1 VRIRTL
7 IGSAL
12 VVTAVLGLTACGGG
26 EDKNEPTTP
35 PTATATT
42 AAPTAAPTAT
52 VSADDGGNGGNGG
65 VTGEVISVGLGENPY
80 EFAPAGFTFDSGTT
94 YTLSFSPPN
103 EFHTFTV
110 VDLGIDIFI
119 NPGEAL
125 EEVITPST
133 VGEFTLTCIPH
144 EGFGMVGTVTVQ

>member
-26 EDKNEPTTP
+26 EDEPKPANT

-42 AAPTAAPTAT
+42 AAPTAT
-52 VSADDGGNGGNGG
+52 VPAEDGGNGGNGA
-65 VTGEVISVGLGENPY
+65 VGEVVNVGLGENPY
-80 EFAPAGFTFDSGTT
+80 EFTPAGFTFDAGTT

-110 VDLGIDIFI
+110 ADLGIDIFI

-133 VGEFTLTCIPH
+133 VGDFSLTCIPH

>member
-1 VRIRTL
+1 M
-7 IGSAL
+7 
-12 VVTAVLGLTACGGG
+12 
-26 EDKNEPTTP
+26 
-35 PTATATT
+35 
-42 AAPTAAPTAT
+42 
-52 VSADDGGNGGNGG
+52 
-65 VTGEVISVGLGENPY
+65 GEVVNVELGENPY
-80 EFAPAGFTFDSGTT
+80 EFTPAGFTFDAGTT
-94 YTLSFSPPN
+94 YTLSFSTPN

>member
-1 VRIRTL
+1 MRIRTL

-12 VVTAVLGLTACGGG
+12 VVAAVLGLTACGGG
-26 EDKNEPTTP
+26 EDEPAPTNT

-42 AAPTAAPTAT
+42 AAPTAT
-52 VSADDGGNGGNGG
+52 VPADDGGNGGDG
-65 VTGEVISVGLGENPY
+65 TMGEVVNVELGENPY
-80 EFAPAGFTFDSGTT
+80 EFTPAGFTFDAGTT
-94 YTLSFSPPN
+94 YTLSFSTPN